1 MPKRIKKEFRN
12 EVILILNRLINAC
25 NNLNEDY
32 SVIAL
37 KKATINLKKELNLY
51 DMNVSRKIVWKNKIN
66 MREFYEVINEYPGTT
81 FILAFFILAIVGI
94 LKDK

>member
-1 MPKRIKKEFRN
+1 MPKRIKKEFRD

-51 DMNVSRKIVWKNKIN
+51 DMNVSRKIVWKK
-66 MREFYEVINEYPGTT
+66 
-81 FILAFFILAIVGI
+81 
-94 LKDK
+94 

>member
-32 SVIAL
+32 SGNCF
-37 KKATINLKKELNLY
+37 KKSNY
-51 DMNVSRKIVWKNKIN
+51 
-66 MREFYEVINEYPGTT
+66 
-81 FILAFFILAIVGI
+81 
-94 LKDK
+94 

>member
-32 SVIAL
+32 SAIAL

-51 DMNVSRKIVWKNKIN
+51 DMNVSRKIVWKK
-66 MREFYEVINEYPGTT
+66 
-81 FILAFFILAIVGI
+81 
-94 LKDK
+94 

>member
-32 SVIAL
+32 SGVIAL

-51 DMNVSRKIVWKNKIN
+51 DMNVS
-66 MREFYEVINEYPGTT
+66 P
-81 FILAFFILAIVGI
+81 
-94 LKDK
+94 